1 MQSVTEVDSITT
13 RVHRLVA
20 ESVNRSQDQVPLD
33 ARLDATQLG
42 IDSLGLSWLGERL
55 EGAFDITLPDLATE
69 PGAWPLGTVR
79 GVAEVVAREI
89 ARQRGAR
96 S

>member
-1 MQSVTEVDSITT
+1 MQSVTEVDSITA
-13 RVHRLVA
+13 RVQRLVA

-42 IDSLGLSWLGERL
+42 IDSLGLIWLGVRL

-79 GVAEVVAREI
+79 GVAAVVAREI

>member
-1 MQSVTEVDSITT
+1 MQSVTEVDSITA

-42 IDSLGLSWLGERL
+42 IDSLGLIRLGVRL
-55 EGAFDITLPDLATE
+55 EEAFDITMPDLATE
-69 PGAWPLGTVR
+69 PGPGPLGTVR
-79 GVAEVVAREI
+79 DVAAVVAREI

>member
-1 MQSVTEVDSITT
+1 MQSVVEVDSITT

-20 ESVNRSQDQVPLD
+20 ESLNRSQDQVPLD

-42 IDSLGLSWLGERL
+42 IDSLGMIKLGVRL
-55 EGAFDITLPDLATE
+55 EEAFDITMPDLATE
-69 PGAWPLGTVR
+69 PGPGPLATVR
-79 GVAEVVAREI
+79 DVAAVVAREI
-89 ARQRGAR
+89 ARQRGVR